1 MGKYN
6 KQFHV
11 RLPLEMETQ
20 LKTLADREM
29 RSLSSMIRVL
39 IALGLER
46 IDGESFRYVK
56 DK

>member
-11 RLPLEMETQ
+11 RLPLEMEMQ

-29 RSLSSMIRVL
+29 RSLSSMIRLL
-39 IALGLER
+39 ITLGIKQME
-46 IDGESFRYVK
+46 GE
-56 DK
+56 